1 MPRQK
6 KLKSESQE
14 NKQVLEPEDI
24 VFRPKLNIK
33 VKEFDWTPKQ
43 KEFFK
48 IAQAEDTRIMFV
60 SGPAGTSK
68 TLLSVYCG
76 LKLLRVGDVSEIM
89 YLRSAV
95 ESSEARLGFLPG
107 SAEEKL
113 NFYNYP
119 FIDKIS
125 ELVENA
131 TPQRLMNENKISMFP
146 INYARG
152 LNWSEKFIIL
162 DEAQNSTK
170 KELTTVLTRLSTGS
184 KCFVIGDPMQTDL
197 RYNGG
202 AFERMANLFND
213 AESLQAGVKTF
224 AFDEDDVMRDEIV
237 KFLVKKLKALN

>member
-1 MPRQK
+1 MPRSK
-6 KLKSESQE
+6 KVKTELEEEVLFKPSLKLK
-14 NKQVLEPEDI
+14 
-24 VFRPKLNIK
+24 IK
-33 VKEFDWTPKQ
+33 ELKWTPKQ

-48 IAQAEDTRIMFV
+48 AAQSEDTRIMFV

-76 LKLLRVGDVSEIM
+76 LRDLNEGKANEIM

-95 ESSEARLGFLPG
+95 ESSDARLGFLPG

-131 TPQRLMNENKISMFP
+131 SPQRLLTENKVTMFP

-170 KELTTVLTRLSTGS
+170 KELTTILTRLSAKS

-197 RYNGG
+197 RQGG
-202 AFERMANLFND
+202 SFQSMLNLFND
-213 AESLQAGVKTF
+213 QESQKAGIKTF
-224 AFDEDDVMRDEIV
+224 TFNEEDVMRDEIV